1 MKFTEQNRE
10 IVKAF
15 MRIMIDIG
23 VSRTSTE
30 MITSMLKNQAQMNAL
45 VLFLEQNPNLT
56 EAEILDKAQEIAGL

>member
-1 MKFTEQNRE
+1 MKITEQNRE

-30 MITSMLKNQAQMNAL
+30 MITSMLKNQAQMDAL

-56 EAEILDKAQEIAGL
+56 EMEILDKAQEIAGL

>member
-1 MKFTEQNRE
+1 MKITEQNRE

-30 MITSMLKNQAQMNAL
+30 MITSMLKNQAQMDAL

-56 EAEILDKAQEIAGL
+56 EMEILDKAQGIAGL